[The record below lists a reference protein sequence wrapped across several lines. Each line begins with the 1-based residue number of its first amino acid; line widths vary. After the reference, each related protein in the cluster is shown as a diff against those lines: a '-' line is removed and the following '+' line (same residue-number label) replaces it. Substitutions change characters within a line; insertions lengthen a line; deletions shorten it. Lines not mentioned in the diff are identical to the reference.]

1 MEQTPKRFETTF
13 EGKTFVF
20 ETGHLAGQA
29 GGAVTVRVG
38 DSMVFAAA
46 TMSSEARPGVDFM
59 PLTVDYEERMYA
71 GGRIPGSFFR
81 REGRPSEDAI
91 LTARL
96 TDRPLR
102 PLFPKD
108 LRNDVQV
115 IIYAWSADGENPLD
129 ILAVNAASAALTI
142 SDAPFGG
149 PVAAVR
155 IGRVD
160 GRFVV
165 NPTFQQLD
173 ESELDLRI
181 AGTRDAILM
190 VECGAKQV
198 GEAIMVQALEF
209 GHQALQ
215 PLIAL
220 QERMAAELAK
230 PKRAYVSAA
239 ANEELAQ
246 RVYQRVAGELDAILE
261 RPYVKAERS
270 ASFDALKA
278 AALAEIAGE
287 DETLVGPVKE
297 AFESAMKKV
306 VRARILDKGIRP

>member
-1 MEQTPKRFETTF
+1 MMDPQPKRFEASV
-13 EGKTFVF
+13 EGKTFIF
-20 ETGHLAGQA
+20 ETGHVAGQA
-29 GGAVTVRVG
+29 GGAVTLRLG
-38 DSMVFAAA
+38 DSLVFGSA
-46 TMSSEARPGVDFM
+46 TMAADVRPGVDFM

-129 ILAVNAASAALTI
+129 ILAVNVASAALCI

-155 IGRVD
+155 IGRID
-160 GRFVV
+160 GRFIV
-165 NPTFQQLD
+165 NPTFAEMDQ
-173 ESELDLRI
+173 SELDLRL

-198 GEAIMVQALEF
+198 QEAILVQALEF
-209 GHQALQ
+209 GHQAMQ
-215 PLIAL
+215 PLIDL
-220 QERMAAELAK
+220 QERMAAELGK
-230 PKRAYVSAA
+230 PKRAYISSAPDEDVFNQVYARAA
-239 ANEELAQ
+239 APLNEI
-246 RVYQRVAGELDAILE
+246 LD
-261 RPYVKAERS
+261 RPYEKADRN
-270 ASFDALKA
+270 ASFDALRA
-278 AALAEIAGE
+278 QLAVELGGE
-287 DETLVGPVKE
+287 DEARVAEVKE
-297 AFESAMKKV
+297 AFEEAMK
-306 VRARILDKGIRP
+306 